1 MNRVIL
7 LGRLT
12 RDAEI
17 KYTQASEPLAICR
30 FVVAVDRP
38 FSRNRQEG
46 EPTADFINCVA
57 FGKRGES
64 ISKFFNKGNKI
75 ALDGRLQ
82 INSYNDKDGNKR
94 YSANVIVDDFYFCE
108 KKSADKDENTSIS
121 DGISGFTE
129 CDEDEDLPF

>member
-1 MNRVIL
+1 MNKVVLI
-7 LGRLT
+7 GRLT
-12 RDAEI
+12 QAPELT
-17 KYTQASEPLAICR
+17 YTQGSEPLAVCK
-30 FVVAVDRP
+30 FCLAVDRP
-38 FSRNRQEG
+38 YSKNKKEN
-46 EPTADFINCVA
+46 EPTADFINCVS
-57 FGKRGES
+57 FGKRGEN

-108 KKSADKDENTSIS
+108 KKSADKDENTSIG
-121 DGISGFTE
+121 DVTSGFTE